1 MKVTFDFKG
10 SIFGQKEKIILELQS
25 ACTVIDALKKITIE
39 LPSLE
44 FPLFKEDALRTDIL
58 ILVDRTDVKA
68 MQMLAMP
75 LEDGQVITILPLA
88 HGG

>member
-1 MKVTFDFKG
+1 
-10 SIFGQKEKIILELQS
+10 
-25 ACTVIDALKKITIE
+25 